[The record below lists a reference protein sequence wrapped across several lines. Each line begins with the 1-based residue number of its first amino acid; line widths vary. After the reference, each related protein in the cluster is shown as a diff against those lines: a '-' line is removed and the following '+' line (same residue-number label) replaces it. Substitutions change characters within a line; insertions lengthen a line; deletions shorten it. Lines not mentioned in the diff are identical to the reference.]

1 VLVVRFTI
9 GYDFL
14 IGFVL
19 SSGLNLDRVGG
30 GAVAPIYPLTLTP
43 LSRDDSSVVS
53 LSYAGT
59 QAELE

>member
-1 VLVVRFTI
+1 VLVVRFTT

-19 SSGLNLDRVGG
+19 SSGLNLDRVG